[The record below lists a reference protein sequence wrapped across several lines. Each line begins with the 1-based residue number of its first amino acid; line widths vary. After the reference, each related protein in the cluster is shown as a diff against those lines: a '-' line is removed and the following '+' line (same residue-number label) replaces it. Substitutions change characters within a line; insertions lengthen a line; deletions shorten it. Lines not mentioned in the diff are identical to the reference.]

1 MQGEDGLGNVYEV
14 GQEVNHA
21 ANPTCAPPVHRG
33 LGRIW
38 AAISP
43 IEYYK
48 MHTWQYE
55 LWVNES

>member
-21 ANPTCAPPVHRG
+21 ANPTYAPPVHRG

-43 IEYYK
+43 IEYYE
-48 MHTWQYE
+48 MHSRQYE
-55 LWVNES
+55 